1 MDRYEWKY
9 IDMAL
14 CLSFSAQ
21 FKDFSDVFVGFKEL
35 KFSFRMIET
44 NGTRQNRV
52 VGLFCAETNKQC
64 IVMCICGCIEG
75 V

>member
-35 KFSFRMIET
+35 KFSFRM
-44 NGTRQNRV
+44 
-52 VGLFCAETNKQC
+52 KQMEQDKTEWLDSSVQKQ
-64 IVMCICGCIEG
+64 INNVL
-75 V
+75 